1 MPSVPATKP
10 KTKTSYDD
18 IEVVKLEEDFFVAKI
33 FGDPEPF
40 TFSTDVN
47 FFLQYGVFSL
57 EPGAINQFLYSLLE
71 VVTEDGATEQD
82 IERARLE
89 TKRRFVDLLGT
100 TKRLTPERLIQF
112 ILDLT
117 EIAGN
122 APTT

>member
-1 MPSVPATKP
+1 MPSVPATKS
-10 KTKTSYDD
+10 KGKSSYDD
-18 IEVVKLEEDFFVAKI
+18 IEVVSVAEDHFVAKI

-71 VVTEDGATEQD
+71 VVTEDDATQSD
-82 IERARLE
+82 IERARAD
-89 TKRRFVDLLGT
+89 TKRRFVELLGT
-100 TKRLTPERLIQF
+100 TKKLSPERLIQF

-122 APTT
+122 APAT